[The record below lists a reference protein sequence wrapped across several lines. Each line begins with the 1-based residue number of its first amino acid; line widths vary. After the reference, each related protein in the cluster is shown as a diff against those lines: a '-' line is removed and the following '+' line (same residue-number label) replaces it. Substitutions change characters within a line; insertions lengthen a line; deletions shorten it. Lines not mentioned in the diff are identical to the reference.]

1 MTIEERARRYITKMP
16 EAISGQ
22 HGHSTMFNVACV
34 LMQGFSLDMSSAK
47 ALLGEY
53 NNTLTEPF
61 TQREME
67 HKLKDAAR
75 AQSTKGTG
83 YLLNPSD
90 KPIRVRINP
99 KKPADT
105 PPKIVHRVVF
115 GTGGTGISYEIKKT
129 LQSKE
134 HDKTAGESKTP
145 VPPVPELVSDGQK
158 PSGESKTPVPPVP
171 DEIIDVSDS
180 IWGLAEKF
188 AREFSGRILSPQ
200 EINLPTDYWES

>member
-34 LMQGFSLDMSSAK
+34 LVQGFSLDMASAR

-61 TQREME
+61 THREME
-67 HKLKDAAR
+67 HKLKDAAK
-75 AQSTKGTG
+75 AHSTKGTG

-90 KPIRVRINP
+90 KPTRVRINP

-105 PPKIVHRVVF
+105 PPKIIHRVVL
-115 GTGGTGISYEIKKT
+115 GTGGTGISYEMTKT
-129 LQSKE
+129 LQTKE
-134 HDKTAGESKTP
+134 HNKTAGESKTP
-145 VPPVPELVSDGQK
+145 VPEQVDDKEN
-158 PSGESKTPVPPVP
+158 PSGESKEAVPTVP
-171 DEIIDVSDS
+171 DEVIDVSDS
-180 IWGLAEKF
+180 TWALAEKF
-188 AREFSGRILSPQ
+188 AREFSGRILSP
-200 EINLPTDYWES
+200 EEVNLPTDYWRA